1 MMRCCRKT
9 YEAHH
14 PVQLHP
20 FFRSIG
26 GAGNHKGDSK
36 LPVFLMT
43 LGFELIGE
51 EFLKVVR

>member
-1 MMRCCRKT
+1 M
-9 YEAHH
+9 
-14 PVQLHP
+14 
-20 FFRSIG
+20 G
-26 GAGNHKGDSK
+26 GAGNYKGDSK